1 MTDTYQ
7 ILFGARIFGGSGD
20 DCIYSV
26 DFNRNNYIVFGG
38 GTTSPDLNTTPSAF
52 QQSYNSSNAL
62 RPDGFITTIDNNADS
77 ILFSTYFGTDS
88 YDQVFFI
95 DVTKNDQV
103 HVLGQTND
111 TNNFF
116 IKNST
121 ISTQKSGQFIF
132 SLK

>member
-1 MTDTYQ
+1 MVQVTIVYTLL
-7 ILFGARIFGGSGD
+7 ILIE
-20 DCIYSV
+20 IIILY
-26 DFNRNNYIVFGG
+26 FGG

-62 RPDGFITTIDNNADS
+62 SPDGFITTIDNNADS
-77 ILFSTYFGTDS
+77 TLFSTYFGTDS

-116 IKNST
+116 IK
-121 ISTQKSGQFIF
+121 TQQYLRKSQDNLFLLSQIVCPH
-132 SLK
+132 S